1 MIRIVALNRFPVKSL
16 RGHGLP
22 AARILTEG
30 IARDRGWMVIGRDG
44 VFLTQRQCPRMA
56 TLSAQLTES
65 GICLTAANYD
75 VLNVTFPAADA
86 RVSIRVW
93 KDDFT
98 ALDAG
103 DSAAQWI
110 SSRLN
115 VPVRLVAFDP
125 HHTRLCSKAYAK
137 DSGAHTQ
144 FADGFPILVTNQA
157 SLDDLNARITTGA
170 NIGMDRF
177 RANVVI
183 DRLEAWDEDHLDT
196 ITCGGVVLQLVKPC
210 VRCITTTTDQLTGE
224 RMGEEPLTTLARFR
238 NNPDMGGVI
247 FGMNA
252 IVLATGMLRV
262 GDPIEVTYRF

>member
-1 MIRIVALNRFPVKSL
+1 
-16 RGHGLP
+16 
-22 AARILTEG
+22 
-30 IARDRGWMVIGRDG
+30 
-44 VFLTQRQCPRMA
+44 
-56 TLSAQLTES
+56 
-65 GICLTAANYD
+65 
-75 VLNVTFPAADA
+75 
-86 RVSIRVW
+86 
-93 KDDFT
+93 
-98 ALDAG
+98 
-103 DSAAQWI
+103 
-110 SSRLN
+110 
-115 VPVRLVAFDP
+115 
-125 HHTRLCSKAYAK
+125 
-137 DSGAHTQ
+137 
-144 FADGFPILVTNQA
+144 
-157 SLDDLNARITTGA
+157 
-170 NIGMDRF
+170 MDRF